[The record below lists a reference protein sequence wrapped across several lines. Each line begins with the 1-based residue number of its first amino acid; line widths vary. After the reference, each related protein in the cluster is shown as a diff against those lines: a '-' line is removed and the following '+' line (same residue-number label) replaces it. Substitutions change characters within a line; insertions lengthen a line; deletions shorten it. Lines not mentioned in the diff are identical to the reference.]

1 MWAAWNYS
9 ITVVEM
15 LPFSRAAEAVWD
27 EDELGRLTD
36 YLAFNPEAGDV
47 IPGTGGVRK
56 LRWGY
61 SGKGKRGGARVIY
74 YFRDLNMPIY
84 LLALYKKGE
93 KDTLNQ
99 KEKKMME
106 LYVAE
111 LVRAHSRRWLRIVNE
126 SSA

>member
-1 MWAAWNYS
+1 MRTNQLSNVKFHHFLFFLVQS
-9 ITVVEM
+9 I
-15 LPFSRAAEAVWD
+15 L
-27 EDELGRLTD
+27 
-36 YLAFNPEAGDV
+36 LALLV
-47 IPGTGGVRK
+47 QSKKIYRHIQISK
-56 LRWGY
+56 
-61 SGKGKRGGARVIY
+61 VIY
-74 YFRDLNMPIY
+74 YFRDLNMPVY